1 MSVYKTEESIV
12 DGAPVEEDGKLRI
25 AKKEGSFL
33 GMLKTGDKFKI
44 LKVQPNSDHVKR
56 KFPNGKIGWIG

>member
-44 LKVQPNSDHVKR
+44 LKV
-56 KFPNGKIGWIG
+56 